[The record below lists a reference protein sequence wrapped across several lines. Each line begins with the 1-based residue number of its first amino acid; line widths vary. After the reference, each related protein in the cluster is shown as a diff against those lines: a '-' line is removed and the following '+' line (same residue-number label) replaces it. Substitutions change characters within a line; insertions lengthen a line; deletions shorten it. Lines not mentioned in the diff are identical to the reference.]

1 MGCAKKLFSMTRGI
15 YSFLG
20 SPTQGHFQPEQT
32 DAARLHCPPA
42 NASFGHHKWLAI
54 RRSLAFI
61 NIATRLAQSAIFRQ
75 KLVLLL
81 AGVLDACLNSG
92 ASEQIANT
100 RCAP

>member
-1 MGCAKKLFSMTRGI
+1 M
-15 YSFLG
+15 
-20 SPTQGHFQPEQT
+20 
-32 DAARLHCPPA
+32 HCLPA

-61 NIATRLAQSAIFRQ
+61 NIAIRLAQSAIFRQ

-81 AGVLDACLNSG
+81 TGVLMP
-92 ASEQIANT
+92 ASIQAPLQIANT